1 MALPRYA
8 EALDDTTLIVPSCP
22 CQDERARILNGQT
35 GGSFLERMTSRRS
48 SDSSSASAA
57 ETTAVHPHSP
67 MSMRR
72 STYTDAILQSS
83 SLFER
88 LVSGQESVS
97 GEVPPAYDPAVCAPV
112 VNPVLS
118 PPRATGVTA
127 I

>member
-8 EALDDTTLIVPSCP
+8 EALEDTTLIVPSCP

-67 MSMRR
+67 MSIRR

-118 PPRATGVTA
+118 PSRAAGVTA
-127 I
+127 M